1 MNANQIRSY
10 NQKSLTLDQVERVA
24 PSIFASQPWE
34 GVSAKYTFIPTIKV
48 VESLMS
54 EGWQIMQASQNRTRI
69 AEKKFFTKHLI
80 RFRRENELSVNDVF
94 PEIVLINSHDRGSA
108 YQMHAGLFRLVCSN
122 GLIVADA
129 TFSKISVR
137 HSGQIVDEVRKS
149 ADIISAEMPRVL
161 TGIEA
166 MKLIEL
172 TKNEQGIFAETAK
185 RMKYGE
191 ESPLQSAQ
199 LLMPRRHGDFG
210 NDLWSTFNRVQENIT
225 KGGKHYLIPAHRD
238 EDGNYVR
245 AKSRRTRKINSI
257 TEDTKINKALWFLAE
272 EMKKLKTV

>member
-10 NQKSLTLDQVERVA
+10 NQKSLTLEQVEKVA

-80 RFRRENELSVNDVF
+80 RFRRENELAVNDVF

-225 KGGKHYLIPAHRD
+225 KGGNHYFIPAHKD
-238 EDGNYVR
+238 EEGNYVR
-245 AKSRRTRKINSI
+245 AKSRKTRKINSI

>member
-10 NQKSLTLDQVERVA
+10 NQKGLTLEQVERVA

-69 AEKKFFTKHLI
+69 AEKKFFTKHLV
-80 RFRRENELSVNDVF
+80 RLRREGELAVEDVF

-108 YQMHAGLFRLVCSN
+108 YQMHAGLFRMVCSN
-122 GLIVADA
+122 GLVVADA

-149 ADIISAEMPRVL
+149 ADIISAETPRVL
-161 TGIEA
+161 TGVKT

-172 TKNEQGIFAETAK
+172 TKNEQGIFAESAK
-185 RMKYGE
+185 RIKYGE
-191 ESPLQSAQ
+191 ESPLQSAA
-199 LLMPRRHGDFG
+199 LLEPRRYNDNS
-210 NDLWSTFNRVQENIT
+210 NDLWATFNRVQENIT

-238 EDGNYVR
+238 EEGNYVR
-245 AKSRRTRKINSI
+245 TKSRKTRKINSI

-272 EMKKLKTV
+272 EMKKLKTA

>member
-1 MNANQIRSY
+1 MNTNQIRSY
-10 NQKSLTLDQVERVA
+10 NQKGLTLEQVERVA
-24 PSIFASQPWE
+24 PSIFASRPWE

-80 RFRRENELSVNDVF
+80 RFRRENELAVNDVF

-161 TGIEA
+161 TGVEA

-191 ESPLQSAQ
+191 ESSLPSVQ
-199 LLMPRRHGDFG
+199 LLEPRRHGDVG

-225 KGGKHYLIPAHRD
+225 KGGNRYLIPAHRD

-272 EMKKLKTV
+272 EMKKLKAV

>member
-1 MNANQIRSY
+1 MNANTNYIGR
-10 NQKSLTLDQVERVA
+10 KALTLEQVEKVA

-34 GVSAKYTFIPTIKV
+34 GVSERYTFIPTIKV

-69 AEKKFFTKHLI
+69 AEKKFFTKHLV
-80 RFRRENELSVNDVF
+80 RLRREGELAVDDVF

-161 TGIEA
+161 TGVEA

-172 TKNEQGIFAETAK
+172 TKDEQGIFAEAAK
-185 RMKYGE
+185 RIKYGE
-191 ESPLQSAQ
+191 ENAMLSN
-199 LLMPRRHGDFG
+199 LLLEPRRYNDNS

-225 KGGKHYLIPAHRD
+225 KGGKRYLIPAHKD
-238 EDGNYVR
+238 EEGNYVR
-245 AKSRRTRKINSI
+245 AKSRKTRKINSI

-272 EMKKLKTV
+272 EMKKIKTA

>member
-10 NQKSLTLDQVERVA
+10 NQKSLTLDQVEKVA

-80 RFRRENELSVNDVF
+80 RFRRENELAINDVF

-161 TGIEA
+161 TGVEA

-199 LLMPRRHGDFG
+199 LLEPRRHGDVG

-225 KGGKHYLIPAHRD
+225 KGGNHYLIPAHRD
-238 EDGNYVR
+238 EEGNYVR

>member
-1 MNANQIRSY
+1 MNANQ
-10 NQKSLTLDQVERVA
+10 KSLSLEQVEKVA
-24 PSIFASQPWE
+24 PSIFASHAWE
-34 GVSAKYTFIPTIKV
+34 GVSERYTFIPTIKV

-54 EGWQIMQASQNRTRI
+54 EGWQIMQAQQQRTRI
-69 AEKKFFTKHLI
+69 EGKKFFTKHLV
-80 RFRRENELSVNDVF
+80 RLRREGELAVDDVF

-149 ADIISAEMPRVL
+149 ADIIASEMPRVL
-161 TGIEA
+161 TGVET

-172 TKNEQGIFAETAK
+172 TKDEQGIFAEAAK
-185 RMKYGE
+185 RIKYGE
-191 ESPLQSAQ
+191 ENAMLSN
-199 LLMPRRHGDFG
+199 LLLEPRRHNDNS

-225 KGGKHYLIPAHRD
+225 KGGRRYFIPAHKD
-238 EDGNYVR
+238 EEGNYVR
-245 AKSRRTRKINSI
+245 AKSRKTRKINSI

-272 EMKKLKTV
+272 EMKKIKTA

>member
-10 NQKSLTLDQVERVA
+10 NQKSLTLEQVERVA

-80 RFRRENELSVNDVF
+80 RFRRENELAVQDTF

-166 MKLIEL
+166 MRLIEL

-225 KGGKHYLIPAHRD
+225 KGGNHYLIPAHKD
-238 EDGNYVR
+238 EEGNYVR
-245 AKSRRTRKINSI
+245 AKRRTTRKINSI

>member
-10 NQKSLTLDQVERVA
+10 NQKSLTLEQVERVA

-80 RFRRENELSVNDVF
+80 RFRRENELAINDVF

-199 LLMPRRHGDFG
+199 LLEPRRHGDVG

-238 EDGNYVR
+238 EEGNYVR
-245 AKSRRTRKINSI
+245 TKSRKTRKINSI
-257 TEDTKINKALWFLAE
+257 TEDTKINKALWFMAE
-272 EMKKLKTV
+272 EMRKLKTV

>member
-10 NQKSLTLDQVERVA
+10 NQKSLTLDQVEKVA

-80 RFRRENELSVNDVF
+80 RFRRENELAINDVF

-199 LLMPRRHGDFG
+199 LLEPRRHGDVG

-238 EDGNYVR
+238 EEGNYVR
-245 AKSRRTRKINSI
+245 TKSRKTRKINSI
-257 TEDTKINKALWFLAE
+257 TEDTKINKALWFMAE
-272 EMKKLKTV
+272 EMRKLKTV